1 MKRVLFLYTGG
12 TIAMDMAVAP
22 QEGGRV
28 TSTLAPTPRDLCLA
42 IPELRELADISA
54 RTLFNEDSADLG
66 PSDWVTLSREIHG
79 ALEHDDVDGVVV
91 AHGTD
96 TMAYGASLVAFLLG
110 PLPKPVI
117 FTGAQR
123 PLSAVRSDARANVVN
138 ATIAATLDLPEVC
151 IAFSDKVLRGVCS
164 TKMDAWGFEAFASPS
179 QEPLVNLGLDVALE
193 AHVRR
198 PQPLRAFDDR
208 VEPRVSFVRV
218 FPGLDPE
225 FALAGLRQGARG
237 LVLATYG
244 TGTLPGGKGS
254 LVPVLEAAQKDG
266 IPVLVVSQCPR
277 GYVELERYEAGLR
290 AKKLGAIDG
299 GALTQ
304 EAAIA
309 KMMVGLARY
318 PDLAELVRYLEDDA
332 LGERTYLRA
341 VRK

>member
-12 TIAMDMAVAP
+12 TIAMDMASATTA
-22 QEGGRV
+22 EGRV
-28 TSTLAPTPRDLCLA
+28 TSTLAPTPKDLCLA

-54 RTLFNEDSADLG
+54 RTLFNHDSADLG
-66 PSDWVTLSREIHG
+66 PSDWVELAREIHA
-79 ALEHDDVDGVVV
+79 ALERDDVDGVVV

-96 TMAYGASLVAFLLG
+96 TMAYGASFVSFLLG
-110 PLPKPVI
+110 PLPKPVV

-123 PLSAVRSDARANVVN
+123 PLSAVRSDARSNVVN

-151 IAFSDKVLRGVCS
+151 IAFSDKVLRGVCA

-179 QEPLVNLGLDVALE
+179 QEPLVTLGLDVALE
-193 AHVRR
+193 SHVRTAA
-198 PQPLRAFDDR
+198 PLGPFDAR
-208 VEPRVSFVRV
+208 VEPRVSLVRV
-218 FPGLDPE
+218 FPGLEPD
-225 FALAGLRQGARG
+225 FALAGLRQGACG

-244 TGTLPGGKGS
+244 TGTLPGGRGS
-254 LVPVLEAAQKDG
+254 LVPVLEEAQAKR

-304 EAAIA
+304 EAALA
-309 KMMVGLARY
+309 KMMIGLGRFRR
-318 PDLAELVRYLEDDA
+318 PEDVVRYLEEDT

>member
-12 TIAMDMAVAP
+12 TIAMDMAAAP
-22 QEGGRV
+22 STGGRV
-28 TSTLAPTPRDLCLA
+28 TSMLAPTPRDLCLA

-66 PSDWVTLSREIHG
+66 PSDWVALSREIHG
-79 ALEHDDVDGVVV
+79 ALEQDDVDGVVV

-151 IAFSDKVLRGVCS
+151 IAFSDKVLRGVCA

-179 QEPLVNLGLDVALE
+179 QEPLVTLGLDVALE
-193 AHVRR
+193 AHVRS
-198 PQPLRAFDDR
+198 PQPLQSFDDR

-254 LVPVLEAAQKDG
+254 LVPVLEAAQKER

-318 PDLAELVRYLEDDA
+318 GDAGELVRYLEDDA

>member
-1 MKRVLFLYTGG
+1 
-12 TIAMDMAVAP
+12 MDLAATSDDALSASAQTSLGAAP
-22 QEGGRV
+22 K
-28 TSTLAPTPRDLCLA
+28 DLCQA

-54 RTLFNEDSADLG
+54 QTLFNEDSADLG
-66 PSDWVTLSREIHG
+66 PADWVQLSQEIHA
-79 ALEHDDVDGVVV
+79 ALARDDVDGVVV

-151 IAFSDKVLRGVCS
+151 IAFADKVLRGVCA

-179 QEPLVNLGLDVALE
+179 QEPLVTLGLDVALE
-193 AHVRR
+193 EHVRASV
-198 PQPLRAFDDR
+198 PLLPFDAR

-225 FALAGLRQGARG
+225 FALAGLRQGAKG

-244 TGTLPGGKGS
+244 TGTLPGGRGS
-254 LVPVLEAAQKDG
+254 LVPVLEEAQRLRV
-266 IPVLVVSQCPR
+266 PVLVVSQCPR

-304 EAAIA
+304 EAALA
-309 KMMVGLARY
+309 KMMVGLARFSQGD
-318 PDLAELVRYLEDDA
+318 DLVHYLEEDT